1 MSKATPPKYAIPS
14 ILINSVFLLHTH
26 THTKEEVEIYAKK
39 ICHRKYL
46 QRSIN
51 LINLTEKQQ
60 KTKKMEDLWD
70 KSKTPPQSA
79 TQLKT
84 IIYGLKK
91 GKDRLVDTCMQ
102 T

>member
-1 MSKATPPKYAIPS
+1 MPQKI
-14 ILINSVFLLHTH
+14 F
-26 THTKEEVEIYAKK
+26 AKM
-39 ICHRKYL
+39 Y
-46 QRSIN
+46 

-60 KTKKMEDLWD
+60 KTKQKKIEDLWD

-91 GKDRLVDTCMQ
+91 KGKDRLVDTCIQ